1 MLTETLRGA
10 EMSSMNSL
18 VSIVLPAYNEEQI
31 LHENMEVLLSY
42 LEDFGDKYRW
52 EIIIVNDGSSDG
64 TAKIADDLSENYD
77 IIKAIHHKNNAQL
90 GAALQTGFNISKG
103 DYVITLDI
111 DLSYS
116 PDHIGKLLSTIEKEK
131 ADIVVASPYMKG
143 GEVKNVPMAR
153 KFVSKIV
160 NKYMSFFSQQQFS
173 TFTSMVRAYKGD
185 FIRSLD
191 LKSVDFEISPEIM
204 YKAFILRADIVEI
217 PATLCWDKSRRKNK
231 NKTSVFRIAKGVL
244 PGLMSGFIFRPYVFF
259 LVIGGGLLLI
269 ATYIIVWLLIHT
281 FSLYPDIVLTGD
293 YNTKFSLAV
302 AEVFRLRPHA
312 FVVGGVVLI
321 VALQFMSMGF
331 LSIQNKR
338 YFEEQYHLT
347 TELLK
352 QNKIK
357 NND

>member
-1 MLTETLRGA
+1 
-10 EMSSMNSL
+10 
-18 VSIVLPAYNEEQI
+18 
-31 LHENMEVLLSY
+31 
-42 LEDFGDKYRW
+42 
-52 EIIIVNDGSSDG
+52 
-64 TAKIADDLSENYD
+64 
-77 IIKAIHHKNNAQL
+77 
-90 GAALQTGFNISKG
+90 
-103 DYVITLDI
+103 
-111 DLSYS
+111 
-116 PDHIGKLLSTIEKEK
+116 
-131 ADIVVASPYMKG
+131 
-143 GEVKNVPMAR
+143 
-153 KFVSKIV
+153 
-160 NKYMSFFSQQQFS
+160 
-173 TFTSMVRAYKGD
+173 
-185 FIRSLD
+185 
-191 LKSVDFEISPEIM
+191 
-204 YKAFILRADIVEI
+204 
-217 PATLCWDKSRRKNK
+217 
-231 NKTSVFRIAKGVL
+231 
-244 PGLMSGFIFRPYVFF
+244 MSGFIFRPYVFF